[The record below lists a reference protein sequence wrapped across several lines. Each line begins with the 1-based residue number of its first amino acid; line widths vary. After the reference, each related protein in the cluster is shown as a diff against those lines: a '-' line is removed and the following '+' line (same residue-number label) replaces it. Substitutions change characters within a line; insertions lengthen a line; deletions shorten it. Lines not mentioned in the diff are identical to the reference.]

1 MGQEI
6 HQGLWVL
13 GVLSACR
20 VPRLASVHQGGQHVL
35 EIVSHLLN
43 ASGRPVIINM
53 KGIAADARVMTSRG
67 DRLAARLGPGMMLL
81 AVTPGVAPF
90 QRVLGIR
97 NIPYRGPLIRL
108 LPGVLGNMAPREDL
122 LLLPDQR
129 VVFQGRSYRVGDL
142 ADGVAIRQEEAPANF
157 TAIDILLESRA
168 AILVQGASLEM
179 GQAHL
184 LSLGSLER
192 VPIDPAI
199 TAHIALMAA
208 EIALDAKLPL
218 EAQAFQTVPG
228 ILFPSRETVFGSAAL
243 TPTVM
248 PVPDSGPRY
257 PIASTVLSNVVTE
270 PEPEP
275 HRPEKPP
282 ARPNKAPG
290 SAKGFSPSL
299 KLPL

>member
-1 MGQEI
+1 M
-6 HQGLWVL
+6 
-13 GVLSACR
+13 SFSMR
-20 VPRLASVHQGGQHVL
+20 
-35 EIVSHLLN
+35 
-43 ASGRPVIINM
+43 
-53 KGIAADARVMTSRG
+53 GIAADARVMTSRG

-97 NIPYRGPLIRL
+97 NIPYRGPLIRV

-142 ADGVAIRQEEAPANF
+142 ADGVAIRQEEAPVNF
-157 TAIDILLESRA
+157 TAIDILLEGRA
-168 AILVQGASLEM
+168 AILVQAASLEM

-208 EIALDAKLPL
+208 EIAL
-218 EAQAFQTVPG
+218 EEE
-228 ILFPSRETVFGSAAL
+228 PSREEAEPTQPPFSPISVPRIAL
-243 TPTVM
+243 
-248 PVPDSGPRY
+248 GP
-257 PIASTVLSNVVTE
+257 L
-270 PEPEP
+270 
-275 HRPEKPP
+275 
-282 ARPNKAPG
+282 
-290 SAKGFSPSL
+290 PSL
-299 KLPL
+299 KLPRQ